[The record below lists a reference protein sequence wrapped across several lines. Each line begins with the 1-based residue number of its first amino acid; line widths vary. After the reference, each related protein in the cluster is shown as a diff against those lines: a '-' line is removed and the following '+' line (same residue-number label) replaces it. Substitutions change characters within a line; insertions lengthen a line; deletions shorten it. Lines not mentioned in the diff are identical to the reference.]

1 MHKKKR
7 IVIVGNGFGGIY
19 TLLNLH
25 KYFPEK
31 NKLEIILIGDKN
43 HFLFT
48 PLLHEVATGG
58 VHVSNVTEPVRKIF
72 GCCITKFHLGKVDKV
87 NTTEKYV
94 EVSNEKEKL
103 GFRLDY
109 DFLVLAHGSKTN
121 YYGITGADK
130 YTFSLK
136 TLNNA
141 IDIKNHC
148 IDMLERASE
157 EHDEEKRKKMLH
169 FIVVGGGATGV
180 ELVAEITEFARDTFA
195 HYYSHKIMRDVKITL
210 VHGADELLP
219 QFNHKLRKKA
229 EKVLRD
235 RGVNILL
242 NKKVSEVKSGEV
254 IFSDGEN
261 LIGENIFWMA
271 GVTPNDMIFDI
282 EPTKI
287 KDGRILTDH
296 YLRMQGHENIF
307 VIGDAGAFEIS
318 ENIYAPQLAQIAV
331 RQAKQVAKNIVA
343 ITHGQKPKEYKYRNL
358 GSLISIGKWSAVGE
372 IMGISFSGRLAWF
385 MWRMVYLSKIISGR
399 KRLVTFIDWSINYF
413 FPRDISEI

>member
-7 IVIVGNGFGGIY
+7 IVIVGNGFGGVY

-31 NKLEIILIGDKN
+31 NNLEVVVVGEKN

-72 GCCITKFHLGKVDKV
+72 GCCITKFHLGKVEKV
-87 NTTEKYV
+87 NTNEKYV
-94 EVSNEKEKL
+94 EVSNEKENV

-121 YYGITGADK
+121 YYGIPGADK

-141 IDIKNHC
+141 INIKNHC
-148 IDMLERASE
+148 LDILERATE
-157 EHDEEKRKKMLH
+157 EHNEEKRKKMLH

-180 ELVAEITEFARDTFA
+180 ELVAEIAEFARDTFA
-195 HYYSHKIMRDVKITL
+195 HYYSHRIMRDVKITL
-210 VHGADELLP
+210 VHGGDELLP
-219 QFNHKLRKKA
+219 QFIHKLRKKA
-229 EKVLRD
+229 EKVLVN
-235 RGVNILL
+235 RGVNVLL
-242 NKKVSEVKSGEV
+242 GKKVAEVKKDKV
-254 IFSDGEN
+254 IFSDGSA
-261 LIGENIFWMA
+261 IDGENIFWMA
-271 GVTPNDMIFDI
+271 GVTPNEMQFDI
-282 EPTKI
+282 EPAKI
-287 KDGRILTDH
+287 KDGRIIVDH
-296 YLRMQGHENIF
+296 YLRIQGHDDIF
-307 VIGDAGAFEIS
+307 VIGDAAAFEVN
-318 ENIYAPQLAQIAV
+318 ENVFAPQLAQIAV

-343 ITHGQKPKEYKYRNL
+343 ITHGRKPGEYKYKNL

-372 IMGISFSGRLAWF
+372 IFGISFSGRIAWF